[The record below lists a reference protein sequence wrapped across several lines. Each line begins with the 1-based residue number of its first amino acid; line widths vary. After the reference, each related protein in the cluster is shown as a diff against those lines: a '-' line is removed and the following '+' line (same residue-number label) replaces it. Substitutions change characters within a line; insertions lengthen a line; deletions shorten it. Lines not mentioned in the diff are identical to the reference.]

1 MKVRTNKYII
11 GMLFCGALLT
21 ATSCS
26 DDFLQKDSLTSVS
39 KNTFWKTAADAKE
52 GLAACYDA
60 LQNVFLYNDASN
72 QNKWDGCGPL
82 NMDAM
87 TDNGGRFNW
96 SGWMPGYDICNGT
109 QSSSSRLIETY
120 WSANYEAIKRC
131 NSLISNV
138 DKVDMDESTK
148 KQYKAEATVIRAL
161 MYLNLTMTYQDV
173 PYITSTQSLTD
184 ANCEKTDRAT
194 IVNNIMQDVQNAANI
209 LPKETSERGR
219 ITKGAALSLLGRIA
233 LYNEKW
239 DAAIKAYEEVTTLGY
254 SLFPDYTTLFTED
267 NEACDEIIWGVRY
280 EGPGKGEG
288 NAIGGH
294 WGSPL
299 EAINGT
305 IDLADAFYT
314 LDGKPYTKKD
324 DVCNIVDG
332 TPDLWSA
339 TGTRYENRDPRL
351 KTTLFLPGMTWGSA
365 DWNYGG
371 SAASFST
378 VYVMK
383 YFNPALAWST
393 SWDSGQDFYL
403 IRYSEV
409 LLSLAEAYIENNQNL
424 DKAVSLI
431 DEVRQRAGM
440 PTVENVEGTGLSQ
453 EKLREIVRH
462 ERRVELAFEGLRLF
476 DLYRW
481 HTLKDA
487 VDRINNE
494 ASTYKFAYEYRNY
507 KGEQEYVWPI
517 PQTELDSNPMLTQ
530 NDLWK

>member
-1 MKVRTNKYII
+1 M
-11 GMLFCGALLT
+11 
-21 ATSCS
+21 
-26 DDFLQKDSLTSVS
+26 
-39 KNTFWKTAADAKE
+39 
-52 GLAACYDA
+52 
-60 LQNVFLYNDASN
+60 
-72 QNKWDGCGPL
+72 
-82 NMDAM
+82 
-87 TDNGGRFNW
+87 
-96 SGWMPGYDICNGT
+96 
-109 QSSSSRLIETY
+109 
-120 WSANYEAIKRC
+120 
-131 NSLISNV
+131 
-138 DKVDMDESTK
+138 
-148 KQYKAEATVIRAL
+148 
-161 MYLNLTMTYQDV
+161 
-173 PYITSTQSLTD
+173 
-184 ANCEKTDRAT
+184 
-194 IVNNIMQDVQNAANI
+194 

-239 DAAIKAYEEVTTLGY
+239 DAAISAYQEVMTLGY
-254 SLFPDYTTLFTED
+254 SLFPDYKALFTEE
-267 NEACDEIIWGVRY
+267 NEGCNEIIWGVRY

-288 NAIGGH
+288 NAMGGH

-305 IDLADAFYT
+305 IDLADDYYQ
-314 LDGKPYTKKD
+314 LDGKPYPKKD
-324 DVCNIVDG
+324 DVCKMVDG
-332 TPDLWSA
+332 NPDLWSV
-339 TGTRYENRDPRL
+339 TGDRYENRDPRL
-351 KTTLFLPGMTWGSA
+351 KATLFLPGMKWGSNDA
-365 DWNYGG
+365 LYGG

-383 YFNPALAWST
+383 YFNPALTWST

-409 LLSLAEAYIENNQNL
+409 LLSLAEAYIESNQNI
-424 DKAVSLI
+424 DKAVKLI

-440 PTVENVEGTGLSQ
+440 PSVETVEGTGLSQ

-487 VDRINNE
+487 VDKINNE
-494 ASTYKFAYEYRNY
+494 ATTYKFAYEYRNY

-530 NDLWK
+530 HDLWK

>member
-1 MKVRTNKYII
+1 M
-11 GMLFCGALLT
+11 
-21 ATSCS
+21 
-26 DDFLQKDSLTSVS
+26 
-39 KNTFWKTAADAKE
+39 
-52 GLAACYDA
+52 
-60 LQNVFLYNDASN
+60 
-72 QNKWDGCGPL
+72 
-82 NMDAM
+82 
-87 TDNGGRFNW
+87 
-96 SGWMPGYDICNGT
+96 
-109 QSSSSRLIETY
+109 
-120 WSANYEAIKRC
+120 
-131 NSLISNV
+131 
-138 DKVDMDESTK
+138 
-148 KQYKAEATVIRAL
+148 
-161 MYLNLTMTYQDV
+161 
-173 PYITSTQSLTD
+173 
-184 ANCEKTDRAT
+184 
-194 IVNNIMQDVQNAANI
+194 
-209 LPKETSERGR
+209 
-219 ITKGAALSLLGRIA
+219 
-233 LYNEKW
+233 
-239 DAAIKAYEEVTTLGY
+239 
-254 SLFPDYTTLFTED
+254 FPDYTTLFTED

-383 YFNPALAWST
+383 YFNPALTWST

-494 ASTYKFAYEYRNY
+494 ASTYKFA
-507 KGEQEYVWPI
+507 
-517 PQTELDSNPMLTQ
+517 
-530 NDLWK
+530 

>member
-1 MKVRTNKYII
+1 MSLRTKKYIV
-11 GMLFCGALLT
+11 GALFCGALMGM
-21 ATSCS
+21 ASCS

-39 KNTFWKTAADAKE
+39 KTTFWKTSDDAKE

-60 LQNVFLYNDASN
+60 LQNGFLYNDASD
-72 QNKWDGCGPL
+72 QNKWNGCGPL

-109 QSSSSRLIETY
+109 QSSSSRLVETY
-120 WSANYEAIKRC
+120 WAANYEAIKRC
-131 NSLISNV
+131 NSLVSNIGN
-138 DKVDMDESTK
+138 VDMDETTRE
-148 KQYKAEATVIRAL
+148 QYKAEAIVIRAL

-173 PYITSTQSLTD
+173 PYITSTQNLTE
-184 ANCEKTDRAT
+184 ANCEKTERAT
-194 IVNNIMQDVQNAANI
+194 IVSNIIQEVQNAANI
-209 LPKETSERGR
+209 LPKETTERGR

-239 DAAIKAYEEVTTLGY
+239 DVAIKAYQEVMSMDY

-267 NEACDEIIWGVRY
+267 NESCSEIIWGVRY

-288 NAIGGH
+288 NAMGGH
-294 WGSPL
+294 WGAPL
-299 EAINGT
+299 EALNGT
-305 IDLADAFYT
+305 IDLADAYYQ
-314 LDGKPYTKKD
+314 LDGTPYTKKD
-324 DVCNIVDG
+324 DVCDIVDG
-332 TPDLWSA
+332 SPDLWSA

-351 KTTLFLPGMTWGSA
+351 KTTLFLPGMTWGEA
-365 DWNYGG
+365 NWNYGG

-383 YFNPALAWST
+383 YFNPDLTWST

-403 IRYSEV
+403 IRYAEV
-409 LLSLAEAYIENNQNL
+409 LLSLAESYIESNQSLEN
-424 DKAVSLI
+424 AVKLI

-440 PTVENVEGTGLSQ
+440 PNIESVEGPGLSQ

-487 VDRINNE
+487 VDRINDE

-517 PQTELDSNPMLTQ
+517 PQTELDSNPLLTQ

>member
-1 MKVRTNKYII
+1 
-11 GMLFCGALLT
+11 
-21 ATSCS
+21 
-26 DDFLQKDSLTSVS
+26 
-39 KNTFWKTAADAKE
+39 
-52 GLAACYDA
+52 
-60 LQNVFLYNDASN
+60 
-72 QNKWDGCGPL
+72 
-82 NMDAM
+82 
-87 TDNGGRFNW
+87 
-96 SGWMPGYDICNGT
+96 MPGYDICNGT
-109 QSSSSRLIETY
+109 QSSSSRLNETY
-120 WSANYEAIKRC
+120 WVANYEAIKRC

-138 DKVDMDESTK
+138 DKVDMDESIK
-148 KQYKAEATVIRAL
+148 EQYKAEATVIRSL

-194 IVNNIMQDVQNAANI
+194 IVNSIMQDVQNAANV

-239 DAAIKAYEEVTTLGY
+239 DAAIKAYQEVMTLGY

-267 NEACDEIIWGVRY
+267 NEGCSEIIWGVRY

-294 WGSPL
+294 WGAPL
-299 EAINGT
+299 EAVNGT

-314 LDGKPYTKKD
+314 LNGKPYAKKD
-324 DVCNIVDG
+324 DVCKIVDG
-332 TPDLWSA
+332 VPDLWSA

-351 KTTLFLPGMTWGSA
+351 KATLFLPGMAWGSA

-383 YFNPALAWST
+383 YFNPALTWSE

-409 LLSLAEAYIENNQNL
+409 LLSLAEAYVESNQNL

-431 DEVRQRAGM
+431 DDVRTRAGM

-453 EKLREIVRH
+453 AQLREIVRH

-481 HTLKDA
+481 HALKDA
-487 VDRINNE
+487 VDRVNDE

-517 PQTELDSNPMLTQ
+517 PQTELASNPKLTQ
-530 NDLWK
+530 NELWK

>member
-1 MKVRTNKYII
+1 MRISVNKYVI
-11 GMLFCGALLT
+11 GVLLCGALMNFN
-21 ATSCS
+21 SCS

-39 KNTFWKTAADAKE
+39 KNTFWKTSDDAKE

-60 LQNVFLYNDASN
+60 LQNGFLYNDASD
-72 QNKWDGCGPL
+72 QNKWNGCGPL

-96 SGWMPGYDICNGT
+96 SGWVPGYDICNGT
-109 QSSSSRLIETY
+109 QSSSSRLVETY

-138 DKVDMDESTK
+138 DKVDMNEDTK
-148 KQYKAEATVIRAL
+148 KQYKAEATVIRSL
-161 MYLNLTMTYQDV
+161 MYLNLTMTYNDV
-173 PYITSTQSLTD
+173 PYITATQSLTD
-184 ANCEKTDRAT
+184 ANCEKTERAA
-194 IVNNIMQDVQNAANI
+194 IVSSIMQDVQEAASV

-239 DAAIKAYEEVTTLGY
+239 DVAINAYREVMQLGY
-254 SLFPDYTTLFTED
+254 SLYPDYATLFTEE
-267 NEACDEIIWGVRY
+267 NEGCNEIVWGVRY

-294 WGSPL
+294 WGAPL

-305 IDLADAFYT
+305 VDLADAYYQ
-314 LDGKPYTKKD
+314 LDGKKYPRKD
-324 DVCNIVDG
+324 DVCNIVNG

-339 TGTRYENRDPRL
+339 TGSRYENRDPRL
-351 KTTLFLPGMTWGSA
+351 KATLYLPGMTWGSA

-383 YFNPALAWST
+383 YFNPALTWST

-409 LLSLAEAYIENNQNL
+409 LLSLAEAYIESNQHF
-424 DKAVSLI
+424 DEAVKLI
-431 DEVRQRAGM
+431 DEVRKRVGM
-440 PTVENVEGTGLSQ
+440 PTVEAVEGTSLTQ
-453 EKLREIVRH
+453 EELREIVRH

-481 HTLKDA
+481 HILKDA

>member
-1 MKVRTNKYII
+1 M
-11 GMLFCGALLT
+11 
-21 ATSCS
+21 
-26 DDFLQKDSLTSVS
+26 
-39 KNTFWKTAADAKE
+39 
-52 GLAACYDA
+52 
-60 LQNVFLYNDASN
+60 
-72 QNKWDGCGPL
+72 
-82 NMDAM
+82 
-87 TDNGGRFNW
+87 
-96 SGWMPGYDICNGT
+96 
-109 QSSSSRLIETY
+109 
-120 WSANYEAIKRC
+120 
-131 NSLISNV
+131 
-138 DKVDMDESTK
+138 
-148 KQYKAEATVIRAL
+148 
-161 MYLNLTMTYQDV
+161 
-173 PYITSTQSLTD
+173 
-184 ANCEKTDRAT
+184 
-194 IVNNIMQDVQNAANI
+194 
-209 LPKETSERGR
+209 
-219 ITKGAALSLLGRIA
+219 
-233 LYNEKW
+233 
-239 DAAIKAYEEVTTLGY
+239 TTLGY

-383 YFNPALAWST
+383 YFNPALTWST

>member
-1 MKVRTNKYII
+1 MSLRTNKYII
-11 GMLFCGALLT
+11 GALFCGALMGM
-21 ATSCS
+21 ASCS

-39 KNTFWKTAADAKE
+39 KTTFWKTSDDAKE

-60 LQNVFLYNDASN
+60 LQNGFLYNDASD
-72 QNKWDGCGPL
+72 QNKWNGCGPL

-120 WSANYEAIKRC
+120 WAANYEAIKRC
-131 NSLISNV
+131 NSLVSNI
-138 DKVDMDESTK
+138 DNVDMDESTRE
-148 KQYKAEATVIRAL
+148 QYKAEAIVIRAL

-173 PYITSTQSLTD
+173 PYITSTQSLTE
-184 ANCEKTDRAT
+184 ANCEKTERAT
-194 IVNNIMQDVQNAANI
+194 IVSNILKDVQDAANI
-209 LPKETSERGR
+209 LPKETTERGR

-239 DAAIKAYEEVTTLGY
+239 DVAIKAYQEVMSMGY
-254 SLFPDYTTLFTED
+254 SLFTDYTTLFTEE
-267 NEACDEIIWGVRY
+267 NESCSEIIWGVRY
-280 EGPGKGEG
+280 EGPGKSEG
-288 NAIGGH
+288 NAMGGH
-294 WGSPL
+294 WGAPL
-299 EAINGT
+299 EALNGT
-305 IDLADAFYT
+305 IDLADAYYQ
-314 LDGKPYTKKD
+314 LDGTPYTKKD
-324 DVCNIVDG
+324 DVCDIVDG
-332 TPDLWSA
+332 SPDLWSA

-351 KTTLFLPGMTWGSA
+351 KTTLFLPGMTWGEA
-365 DWNYGG
+365 NWNYGG

-383 YFNPALAWST
+383 YFNPDLTWST

-403 IRYSEV
+403 IRYAEV
-409 LLSLAEAYIENNQNL
+409 LLSLAESYIESNQNL
-424 DKAVSLI
+424 ADAVKLI

-440 PTVENVEGTGLSQ
+440 PTIESVEGTGLSQ
-453 EKLREIVRH
+453 ETLREIVRH

-517 PQTELDSNPMLTQ
+517 PQTELDSNPLLTQ